1 MRKAKAV
8 AGLASTKQRELS
20 DEAMELLAARFRLLS
35 EPTRLRI
42 LHALGRDEMTVGQLV
57 EATGAGQAN
66 VSKHLAILLD
76 GGLISRRK
84 QGLNAFYRV
93 ADATV
98 FDLCD
103 AVCTSLADRLAAQHS
118 AVRRF
123 ARS

>member
-1 MRKAKAV
+1 MGKAKAN
-8 AGLASTKQRELS
+8 TKRGAAKRRELS

-93 ADATV
+93 ADPTV
-98 FDLCD
+98 FDMCD
-103 AVCTSLADRLAAQHS
+103 AVCSSLADRLAAQHS
-118 AVRRF
+118 AVRGF
-123 ARS
+123 ART